1 MNVYRIM
8 QINLWRHNSYKFSQD
23 LSFLL
28 CFRKSLLRMPF
39 AARKEPFRCSLW
51 VLCASCSSTAS
62 GSCLRRIW
70 LRTPTRSS
78 STWWLRAADVSAY
91 LESYWLAAARASI
104 IKIQTMCYK
113 RNHCFTTLCHSK
125 VWGLIHNSLFL
136 LSVVIPPAP
145 FTSSSFRPRHNNGV
159 LNLCLLSMQR
169 IIRQGTLVLWNSS
182 IEV

>member
-91 LESYWLAAARASI
+91 LESYWLAAARASV
-104 IKIQTMCYK
+104 IKIQTISYMCYK
-113 RNHCFTTLCHSK
+113 RYHCFTTLYHSK
-125 VWGLIHNSLFL
+125 VWGLILL
-136 LSVVIPPAP
+136 LSVLTCPSP
-145 FTSSSFRPRHNNGV
+145 SFYIHF
-159 LNLCLLSMQR
+159 
-169 IIRQGTLVLWNSS
+169 ITT
-182 IEV
+182 ETY